1 VEEGCGGLF
10 FLSVSLS
17 LLDGSGDGD
26 GGGGV
31 VNVALLM
38 VQCRNGVGIN
48 GS

>member
-1 VEEGCGGLF
+1 MEEGRGGLF

-31 VNVALLM
+31 VNVALLIGA
-38 VQCRNGVGIN
+38 V
-48 GS
+48 